1 MLDLDRQPRLRRLFH
16 LARRRVAVGFAVAVA
31 AFVLATPTWMSIAA
45 GTAIGLAGEGL
56 RLWAAG
62 HLVKGRELTTS
73 GPYRWMRH
81 PLYVGSGIMGIGFSV
96 AAASWLAAVLV
107 LGYLGLMTAAA
118 IPLEEATLRDAFGEV
133 HARYVAGE
141 APPPLTGARR
151 FSLRHA
157 LDNGEP
163 LAAAGLIGVVV
174 ILAAKAWL
182 AR

>member
-1 MLDLDRQPRLRRLFH
+1 
-16 LARRRVAVGFAVAVA
+16 
-31 AFVLATPTWMSIAA
+31 MSIAA
-45 GTAIGLAGEGL
+45 GTAIGLAGEWL

-62 HLVKGRELTTS
+62 HLMKGRELTTS

-81 PLYVGSGIMGIGFSV
+81 PLYVGSGMMGVGFSV

-118 IPLEEATLRDAFGEV
+118 IPLEEATLRDAFGEA

-141 APPPLTGARR
+141 APPPDGARR
-151 FSLRHA
+151 FSLQRA

-163 LAAAGLIGVVV
+163 LAAAGLIGVVI
-174 ILAAKAWL
+174 ILAVKAWL